1 MVLLAKLI
9 ENINSLTYMLIFCLG
24 FTLVMYLKNQVSQ
37 IFPVLV
43 LEGKM
48 KVVTNSRVKLKR

>member
-1 MVLLAKLI
+1 MLL
-9 ENINSLTYMLIFCLG
+9 FCLG
-24 FTLVMYLKNQVSQ
+24 FTLEIYLKNKVSQ

-48 KVVTNSRVKLKR
+48 KIVINLQVTLKR